1 MCSLIVITVY
11 VLIKKDIFLAETD
24 TRERLSKY
32 PRDKIDSKT
41 IESEIA
47 DLKMTLN
54 LSLQQAFQIKKF
66 GVDLIQSYSHM
77 QKSMKQILLTSLITR
92 SMFS

>member
-47 DLKMTLN
+47 D
-54 LSLQQAFQIKKF
+54 
-66 GVDLIQSYSHM
+66 
-77 QKSMKQILLTSLITR
+77 
-92 SMFS
+92 